1 MIAWG
6 FWTLNPER
14 EGVRLQ
20 LIAELAGA
28 ARQDVSAARLLRAIG
43 AEPPRSV
50 SEVRERKLVA

>member
-6 FWTLNPER
+6 FWTLDPER
-14 EGVRLQ
+14 DGPRLQ

-28 ARQDVSAARLLRAIG
+28 AREDVSAARLLRAMG

-50 SEVRERKLVA
+50 SEVRERTLVA